1 MTAMSMRPVATAR
14 GVDIF
19 CPKIGKF
26 AFLKSPFA
34 AHTTLSAV
42 DIYSGGTFGDI
53 APSPVKGEV
62 IDIREYLSPTPFKDR
77 DFMEYI
83 IAIRQDDSVV
93 KILHSKPVVDV
104 GDTVDVG
111 DPLGILIK
119 NGYFYFWNEPPLHV
133 EVRDVGDYIR
143 ASNDNP
149 LLTKFSFS
157 GSDFSMESIIKC
169 RVVFCDEKFALLKG
183 DYQGDGVKG
192 YELGGGLLDGI
203 IPLGDWDAIDYFG
216 LVGMDVPV
224 PYLKSIGNRFMISA
238 KYVTASLST
247 ENEVS
252 CRALGFSLSFCEP
265 TIKLIPLK
273 YGEKLFDVGDCVDI
287 KLNLLND
294 PEVKIK

>member
-1 MTAMSMRPVATAR
+1 MLPVASAR

-19 CPKIGKF
+19 CPENGKF

-34 AHTTLSAV
+34 AHTSLSAV

-53 APSPVKGEV
+53 APSPVEGEV
-62 IDIREYLSPTPFKDR
+62 IDIRGYTSPTPFKDR
-77 DFMEYI
+77 DFKEYI
-83 IAIRQDDSVV
+83 VAIRQDDSVV

-104 GDTVDVG
+104 GDVVDVG
-111 DPLGILIK
+111 EPLGILIK

-133 EVRDVGDYIR
+133 EVRNVGDYIR

-157 GSDFSMESIIKC
+157 GYNSSMESNMTC
-169 RVVFCDEKFALLKG
+169 RVVFCNEKYALLKG
-183 DYQGDGVKG
+183 NYGGDGVKG
-192 YELGGGLLDGI
+192 YELGGCLLDGI

-216 LVGMDVPV
+216 LVGTEVPV
-224 PYLKSIGNRFMISA
+224 PCMKSAGNRYMISA
-238 KYVTASLST
+238 KYVTASMT
-247 ENEVS
+247 AEKPVN

-273 YGEKLFDVGDCVDI
+273 YGEKLFEVGDCVNI
-287 KLNLLND
+287 KLNLLNN
-294 PEVKIK
+294 PEVKII

>member
-1 MTAMSMRPVATAR
+1 MTDVSMRPVASAR

-19 CPKIGKF
+19 CPENGKF

-53 APSPVKGEV
+53 APSPVEGEV
-62 IDIREYLSPTPFKDR
+62 IDIREYPSPTPFRDR

-133 EVRDVGDYIR
+133 EVREVGDYIR

-157 GSDFSMESIIKC
+157 SSNFSMESNIKC
-169 RVVFCDEKFALLKG
+169 RVVFCNEKYALLKG
-183 DYQGDGVKG
+183 DYGGDGVKG
-192 YELGGGLLDGI
+192 YELGGCLLDGI
-203 IPLGDWDAIDYFG
+203 ISLVDWEAIDYFG
-216 LVGMDVPV
+216 LIGTDVPV
-224 PYLKSIGNRFMISA
+224 PCMRSVGNRFMIAA
-238 KYVTASLST
+238 KYVTASIST
-247 ENEVS
+247 EKQVD

-265 TIKLIPLK
+265 VIKLIPLK
-273 YGEKLFDVGDCVDI
+273 YGEKLFDVGECVDI

-294 PEVKIK
+294 

>member
-1 MTAMSMRPVATAR
+1 MSMRPVASAR

-19 CPKIGKF
+19 CPEDGKF

-34 AHTTLSAV
+34 AHTTLSAI

-53 APSPVKGEV
+53 APSPVEGEV
-62 IDIREYLSPTPFKDR
+62 IDIREYPSPTPFKDR

-83 IAIRQDDSVV
+83 IAIRQDESVV
-93 KILHSKPVVDV
+93 KILHSKPVVEV

-133 EVRDVGDYIR
+133 EVRDARDYIR

-149 LLTKFSFS
+149 LSTKFSYS
-157 GSDFSMESIIKC
+157 GYNSMESNIKC
-169 RVVFCDEKFALLKG
+169 RVIFCNEKYALLKG
-183 DYQGDGVKG
+183 DYKGAGVKG
-192 YELGGGLLDGI
+192 YELGGCLLDGI
-203 IPLGDWDAIDYFG
+203 IRLGDWDAIDYFG
-216 LVGMDVPV
+216 LIGTDVPV
-224 PYLKSIGNRFMISA
+224 PCMRSVGNRFMISA
-238 KYVTASLST
+238 KYVTASIST
-247 ENEVS
+247 EKPVD
-252 CRALGFSLSFCEP
+252 CRALGFSLSFNEP
-265 TIKLIPLK
+265 AIKLIPLK

-294 PEVKIK
+294 

>member
-1 MTAMSMRPVATAR
+1 MTGVSMRPVASAR

-19 CPKIGKF
+19 CPEDGKF

-34 AHTTLSAV
+34 AHTTLSAI

-53 APSPVKGEV
+53 APSPVEGEV
-62 IDIREYLSPTPFKDR
+62 IDIREYPSPTPFKDR

-83 IAIRQDDSVV
+83 IAIRQDESVV
-93 KILHSKPVVDV
+93 KILHSKPVVEV

-133 EVRDVGDYIR
+133 EVRNAGDYIR

-149 LLTKFSFS
+149 LSTKFSYS
-157 GSDFSMESIIKC
+157 GYNSMESNIKC
-169 RVVFCDEKFALLKG
+169 RVVFCNEKYALLKG
-183 DYQGDGVKG
+183 DYKGAGVKG
-192 YELGGGLLDGI
+192 YELGGCLLDGI
-203 IPLGDWDAIDYFG
+203 IRLGDWDAIDYFG
-216 LVGMDVPV
+216 LIGTDVPV
-224 PYLKSIGNRFMISA
+224 PCMRSVGNRFMISV
-238 KYVTASLST
+238 KYVTASIST
-247 ENEVS
+247 EKPVD
-252 CRALGFSLSFCEP
+252 CRALGFSLSFTEP
-265 TIKLIPLK
+265 AIKLIPLK

-294 PEVKIK
+294 

>member
-1 MTAMSMRPVATAR
+1 MTDVSMRPVASAR

-19 CPKIGKF
+19 CPENGKF

-53 APSPVKGEV
+53 APSPVEGEV
-62 IDIREYLSPTPFKDR
+62 IDIRKYPSPTPFKDR

-93 KILHSKPVVDV
+93 KILHSKPVVEV

-133 EVRDVGDYIR
+133 EVRDAGDYIR
-143 ASNDNP
+143 ASNNNP
-149 LLTKFSFS
+149 LLAKFSFS
-157 GSDFSMESIIKC
+157 GDNSMESNITC
-169 RVVFCDEKFALLKG
+169 RVVFCNEKYALLKG
-183 DYQGDGVKG
+183 DYKGAGVKG
-192 YELGGGLLDGI
+192 YELGGCLLDGI
-203 IPLGDWDAIDYFG
+203 ISLGDWDAIDYFG
-216 LVGMDVPV
+216 LIGKDVPV
-224 PYLKSIGNRFMISA
+224 PCMRSVGNRFMIAA
-238 KYVTASLST
+238 KYVKASIFT
-247 ENEVS
+247 EKPVD

-265 TIKLIPLK
+265 VIKLIPLK

-294 PEVKIK
+294 

>member
-1 MTAMSMRPVATAR
+1 MTTVSMRPVASAR

-19 CPKIGKF
+19 CPENGKF

-34 AHTTLSAV
+34 AHTTLSAI

-53 APSPVKGEV
+53 APSPVEGEV
-62 IDIREYLSPTPFKDR
+62 IDIREYPSPTPFRDR

-83 IAIRQDDSVV
+83 IAIRQDESVV
-93 KILHSKPVVDV
+93 KILHSKPVVEV

-133 EVRDVGDYIR
+133 EVRDAGDYIR
-143 ASNDNP
+143 ASNNNP
-149 LLTKFSFS
+149 LLAKFSFS
-157 GSDFSMESIIKC
+157 GDNSMESNITC
-169 RVVFCDEKFALLKG
+169 RVVFCNEKYALLKG
-183 DYQGDGVKG
+183 DYKGAGVKG
-192 YELGGGLLDGI
+192 YELGGCLLDGVI
-203 IPLGDWDAIDYFG
+203 RLGDWDAIDYFG
-216 LVGMDVPV
+216 LIGTDVPV
-224 PYLKSIGNRFMISA
+224 PCMRSVGNRFMIAA
-238 KYVTASLST
+238 KYVTASIST
-247 ENEVS
+247 ENKVS

-265 TIKLIPLK
+265 VIKLIPLK

-294 PEVKIK
+294 

>member
-1 MTAMSMRPVATAR
+1 LTAMSMRPVASAR

-19 CPKIGKF
+19 CPDNGKF
-26 AFLKSPFA
+26 TFMKSPFA

-53 APSPVKGEV
+53 APSPVEGEV
-62 IDIREYLSPTPFKDR
+62 IDIRGYTSPTPFKDR

-83 IAIRQDDSVV
+83 IAIQQDDSVV

-133 EVRDVGDYIR
+133 EVREVDDYIR

-149 LLTKFSFS
+149 LSAKFSFS
-157 GSDFSMESIIKC
+157 GSNFSMESNIKC
-169 RVVFCDEKFALLKG
+169 RVVFCNEKYALLKG
-183 DYQGDGVKG
+183 VYSGDLVKG

-203 IPLGDWDAIDYFG
+203 IPLGDWGAIDYFG
-216 LVGMDVPV
+216 LVGTDLPV
-224 PYLKSIGNRFMISA
+224 PFMRSLGNRFMISA
-238 KYVTASLST
+238 KYVSASVAA
-247 ENEVS
+247 EKAVRG
-252 CRALGFSLSFCEP
+252 RALGFSLSFSEP

-273 YGEKLFDVGDCVDI
+273 YGENLFDVGDCVDI
-287 KLNLLND
+287 KLNLLNQR
-294 PEVKIK
+294 

>member
-1 MTAMSMRPVATAR
+1 LTGVSMRPVASAR

-19 CPKIGKF
+19 CPEDGKF

-34 AHTTLSAV
+34 AHTTLSAI

-53 APSPVKGEV
+53 APSPVEGEV
-62 IDIREYLSPTPFKDR
+62 IDIREYPSPTPFKDR

-83 IAIRQDDSVV
+83 IAIRQDESVV
-93 KILHSKPVVDV
+93 KILHSKPVVEV

-133 EVRDVGDYIR
+133 EVRNAGDYIR

-149 LLTKFSFS
+149 LSTKFSYS
-157 GSDFSMESIIKC
+157 GYNSMESNIKC
-169 RVVFCDEKFALLKG
+169 RVVFCNEKYALLKG
-183 DYQGDGVKG
+183 DYKGAGVKG
-192 YELGGGLLDGI
+192 YELGGCLLDGI
-203 IPLGDWDAIDYFG
+203 IRLGDWDAIDYFG
-216 LVGMDVPV
+216 LIGTDVPV
-224 PYLKSIGNRFMISA
+224 PCMRSVGNRFMISV
-238 KYVTASLST
+238 KYVTASIST
-247 ENEVS
+247 EKPVD
-252 CRALGFSLSFCEP
+252 CRALGFSLSFTEP
-265 TIKLIPLK
+265 AIKLIPLK

-294 PEVKIK
+294 

>member
-1 MTAMSMRPVATAR
+1 MTDVSMRPVASAR

-19 CPKIGKF
+19 CPENGKF

-53 APSPVKGEV
+53 APSPVEGEV
-62 IDIREYLSPTPFKDR
+62 IDIREYPSPTPFRDR

-133 EVRDVGDYIR
+133 EIRDAGDYIR
-143 ASNDNP
+143 ASNNNP

-157 GSDFSMESIIKC
+157 GYNSMESNIKC
-169 RVVFCDEKFALLKG
+169 RVVFCNEKYALLKG
-183 DYQGDGVKG
+183 DYSGDGVKG
-192 YELGGGLLDGI
+192 YELGGCLLDGI
-203 IPLGDWDAIDYFG
+203 ISLVDWEAIDYFG
-216 LVGMDVPV
+216 LIGTDVPV
-224 PYLKSIGNRFMISA
+224 PCMRSVGNRFMISA
-238 KYVTASLST
+238 KYVTASIST
-247 ENEVS
+247 EKPVN

-273 YGEKLFDVGDCVDI
+273 YGEKLFDVGDYVDI
-287 KLNLLND
+287 KLNLLNY
-294 PEVKIK
+294 

>member
-1 MTAMSMRPVATAR
+1 VSMRPVASAR

-19 CPKIGKF
+19 CPEDGKF

-34 AHTTLSAV
+34 AHTTLSAI

-53 APSPVKGEV
+53 APSPVEGEV
-62 IDIREYLSPTPFKDR
+62 IDIRAYPSPTPFKDR

-83 IAIRQDDSVV
+83 IAIRQDESVV
-93 KILHSKPVVDV
+93 KILHSKPVVEV

-133 EVRDVGDYIR
+133 EVRNAGDYIR

-149 LLTKFSFS
+149 LSTKFSFS
-157 GSDFSMESIIKC
+157 GYNSMESNIKC
-169 RVVFCDEKFALLKG
+169 RVVFCNEKYALLKG
-183 DYQGDGVKG
+183 DYMGAGVKG
-192 YELGGGLLDGI
+192 YELGGCLLDGI
-203 IPLGDWDAIDYFG
+203 IRLGDWDAIDYFG
-216 LVGMDVPV
+216 LIGTDVPV
-224 PYLKSIGNRFMISA
+224 PCMRSVGNRFMISA
-238 KYVTASLST
+238 KYVTASIST
-247 ENEVS
+247 EKPVD
-252 CRALGFSLSFCEP
+252 CRALGFSLSFTEP
-265 TIKLIPLK
+265 AIKLIPLK

-294 PEVKIK
+294 